1 MSSHQAGVVEFFAE
15 IKNVLSKTETMYL
28 PEPLDTEVSDL
39 LANNKAVI
47 AQLTLEEQAQF
58 LELMHTNLGL
68 FISCLGFLSDFPG
81 PLKYAYVSKAMY
93 EMGACGMPEQFVPD
107 VEKLLVA
114 VPSSFWTEIST
125 QDAIYNFREYVVMN
139 PAVGKE
145 PLEDEFFNCG
155 DISLLVSILR
165 NPICPQ
171 WLVESITNKSHFV
184 FDEYDEEELEDLIA
198 TAEEW
203 AN

>member
-1 MSSHQAGVVEFFAE
+1 MTNKRPEVEEFFAGIE
-15 IKNVLSKTETMYL
+15 NVLSKTESTYL
-28 PEPLDTEVSDL
+28 PAPLDSEVSDL
-39 LANNKAVI
+39 LANNKVI
-47 AQLTLEEQAQF
+47 FAQLTPEEQAQF
-58 LELMHTNLGL
+58 LELMHNNLGL

-107 VEKLLVA
+107 VEQLLVA
-114 VPSSFWTEIST
+114 VPASFWTQLNT
-125 QDAIYNFREYVVMN
+125 QDAIYNFREYVVLD
-139 PAVGKE
+139 PAIGKE

-155 DISLLVSILR
+155 DVSLLVSILR

-171 WLVESITNKSHFV
+171 KLVESINSKSHFI
-184 FDEYDEEELEDLIA
+184 FDEYDEEELEDLIS

-203 AN
+203 AS